1 MHIIIIW
8 PGKTKNTHADYM
20 IRDYCKKIEK
30 MIRFQIIQI
39 KENKYD
45 TARKLRDEKKL
56 IEDAIPPHSYIVVLD
71 SKGTYAV
78 TNDLLKLISTRIH
91 GSAKNLVFVVGSHL
105 GLHADIKA
113 HAHLQVALSP
123 LDLPHELCRIILVE
137 QIYRV
142 LCIMNTIPYPK

>member
-8 PGKTKNTHADYM
+8 PGKTKNTHADLL

-56 IEDAIPPHSYIVVLD
+56 IEDAIPPHSYVVVLD
-71 SKGTYAV
+71 SKGTSC
-78 TNDLLKLISTRIH
+78 TTGDLLKLISGRIH
-91 GSAKNLVFVVGSHL
+91 GSAKNLVFILGSHL

-113 HAHLQVALSP
+113 HAHLQVALSAV
-123 LDLPHELCRIILVE
+123 DLPHELCRVILVE
-137 QIYRV
+137 QIYRI
-142 LCIMNTIPYPK
+142 LSIMNNIPYPK